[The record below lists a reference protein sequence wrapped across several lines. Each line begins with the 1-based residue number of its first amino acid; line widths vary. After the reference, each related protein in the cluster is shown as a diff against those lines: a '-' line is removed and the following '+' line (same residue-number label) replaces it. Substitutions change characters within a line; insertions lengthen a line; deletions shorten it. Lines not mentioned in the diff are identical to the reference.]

1 MKIIIQEHCKSGD
14 LEKAIIDYNKSVV
27 DNNLKLST
35 KFDNESKTITE
46 NIKAGSKTIDDNLI
60 NIKNY
65 IQKNN
70 KDILNN
76 MSDIKSQ
83 LNQSELRTDEK
94 IQSLSSSL
102 SDIEKRLLK
111 KFVELND
118 YQSEKF
124 DDNKKL
130 YDRLFNQIINLS
142 RESKQQI
149 KSLSNEIIKQ
159 NDEVIKTNADLKQL
173 NTDYLNNSHEITKK
187 LDDYSKD
194 TDYYFR
200 NYQSDINARLENI
213 KNSISGIDSLMI
225 FIKKY
230 IEKNQTDSNI
240 QTEEKKPDR
249 IEKIEDKDTKS
260 VFEMHYKNNKL
271 TKTERYVEGKK
282 VFDVEYS
289 SDGMEESSRDY
300 DTKGQ
305 IIREIYYHPNGQVKK
320 RIERFNRN
328 GSIKEEITNYDKK
341 GNKIN

>member
-1 MKIIIQEHCKSGD
+1 M
-14 LEKAIIDYNKSVV
+14 
-27 DNNLKLST
+27 
-35 KFDNESKTITE
+35 
-46 NIKAGSKTIDDNLI
+46 
-60 NIKNY
+60 
-65 IQKNN
+65 
-70 KDILNN
+70 
-76 MSDIKSQ
+76 
-83 LNQSELRTDEK
+83 
-94 IQSLSSSL
+94 
-102 SDIEKRLLK
+102 
-111 KFVELND
+111 
-118 YQSEKF
+118 
-124 DDNKKL
+124 
-130 YDRLFNQIINLS
+130 YDRLFNQVINLS

-149 KSLSNEIIKQ
+149 KSLSNEIIRQ
-159 NDEVIKTNADLKQL
+159 NEEVIKTNADLKQL
-173 NTDYLNNSHEITKK
+173 NTDYLNNSYEITKK

-194 TDYYFR
+194 TDYYLR
-200 NYQSDINARLENI
+200 NYQSDINTKLENI

-230 IEKNQTDSNI
+230 IEKNQSDSNI
-240 QTEEKKPDR
+240 QAEVKKPDR

-341 GNKIN
+341 GNKIK